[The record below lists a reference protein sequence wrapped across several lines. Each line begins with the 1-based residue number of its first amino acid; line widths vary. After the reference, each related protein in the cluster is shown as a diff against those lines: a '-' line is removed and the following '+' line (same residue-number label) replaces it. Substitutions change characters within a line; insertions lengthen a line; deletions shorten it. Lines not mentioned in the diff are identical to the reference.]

1 MAFKMKG
8 PSLLKMVK
16 QMREGTPMKK
26 DVPTERQDNMRAEKA
41 ANKAGSRLPAAD
53 PIRKKLF
60 DKADKLSMERTRR
73 NRAGDPMKKRED
85 GGKTYT
91 AMSKKENIKTGD
103 LDYKGGSFDAAFA
116 DAKKSGAKTFMYNG
130 KKYSTVYR
138 KPVEAK
144 NVPEDMIKIPKKKVK
159 PLPVKTDVKLK
170 GPEDRP
176 DPTFAGT
183 DEFRS
188 IDEIRRDSE
197 KNK

>member
-26 DVPTERQDNMRAEKA
+26 DGEGTAITRALRKVRKDLKKDRSPTK
-41 ANKAGSRLPAAD
+41 
-53 PIRKKLF
+53 
-60 DKADKLSMERTRR
+60 
-73 NRAGDPMKKRED
+73 ED
-85 GGKTYT
+85 GGKAFT
-91 AMSKKENIKTGD
+91 AMARGENIKTGD

-116 DAKKSGAKTFMYNG
+116 DAKKSGAKTFTYNN
-130 KKYSTVYR
+130 KKYTTEVK

-176 DPTFAGT
+176 DPTFEGT

-188 IDEIRRDSE
+188 LDEIRADSK